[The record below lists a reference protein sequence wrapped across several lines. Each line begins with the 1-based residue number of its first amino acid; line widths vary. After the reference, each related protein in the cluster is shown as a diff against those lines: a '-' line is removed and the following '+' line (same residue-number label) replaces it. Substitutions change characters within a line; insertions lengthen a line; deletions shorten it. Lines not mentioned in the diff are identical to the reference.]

1 MNLIIVRYK
10 ILQIHLMV
18 YHDQIFYKWF
28 IATGFLTIPLP
39 QTSE

>member
-18 YHDQIFYKWF
+18 YHYQIF
-28 IATGFLTIPLP
+28 TNDLLLLGF
-39 QTSE
+39 